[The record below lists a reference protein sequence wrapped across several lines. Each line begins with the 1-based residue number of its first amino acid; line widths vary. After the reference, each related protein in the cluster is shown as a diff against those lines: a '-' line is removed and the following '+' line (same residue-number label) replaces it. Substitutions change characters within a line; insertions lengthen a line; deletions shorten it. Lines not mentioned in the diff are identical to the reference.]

1 MLKGRLPLIRIFLYR
16 DRVVSQ
22 GYDKKRKPFRTN
34 NFVLAHSSAK
44 KKDNKQRYHMTECDV
59 IKSLLS

>member
-1 MLKGRLPLIRIFLYR
+1 MLKGRLPLIRIFLYI

-34 NFVLAHSSAK
+34 NSVLAHSSAK
-44 KKDNKQRYHMTECDV
+44 KKTISNGIT
-59 IKSLLS
+59 